1 MFPVNVSVRQL
12 AELVQGQVEGEAD
25 LAITAARPLHEAQ
38 PGHITFLENPKK
50 VELLEAS
57 RASAAVVGLET
68 PTAGKT
74 VIRVAQPQAAF
85 VAIVQKLHAR
95 LMPAP
100 GGIDPRAA
108 VDPGA
113 RIGPDASIAAF
124 ASIAGGVVIGARCRV
139 HSGVSIGRDCRL
151 GDDVVLYPNAVL
163 YDGTILGDRVI
174 VHANAVL
181 GADGFGYRQQQGKH
195 VKIPQ
200 LGYVEIGADAE
211 IGACTT
217 IDRGTFGSTKI
228 GAGTKIDNLVMV
240 GHNCQIGNHV
250 ILVSQVGIAGSC
262 TLGDYAVLGG
272 QVGVA
277 DHMNIGA
284 GAAVAGKGGVMRDV
298 PPGAQMFGFPARPG
312 REHLRMLASMD
323 KVPDLWRDM
332 QRVKKRL
339 GLDDESK
346 KRAG

>member
-1 MFPVNVSVRQL
+1 MFPVNVTVRQL
-12 AELVQGQVEGEAD
+12 AELVQGQVEGDGD
-25 LAITAARPLHEAQ
+25 LAIVAARPLHEAQ
-38 PGHITFLENPKK
+38 PGHITFLEETKK
-50 VELLEAS
+50 LDLLVAS
-57 RASAAVVGLET
+57 RASAAVVGTET

-74 VIRVAQPQAAF
+74 VIRVAEPLAAF

-95 LMPAP
+95 PEPAP
-100 GGIDPRAA
+100 SGIDARAA
-108 VDPGA
+108 VDPSA
-113 RIGPDASIAAF
+113 RIGPDPSIAAF
-124 ASIAGGVVIGARCRV
+124 ACIAAGTVIGARCRI

-211 IGACTT
+211 IGAGST

-284 GAAVAGKGGVMRDV
+284 GAAIAGKGGVMRDV
-298 PPGAQMFGFPARPG
+298 PPGARMFGFPARPG
-312 REHLRMLASMD
+312 REHLRIIASMD

-339 GLDDESK
+339 GLENDATK
-346 KRAG
+346 LAG